1 MIRTFI
7 AGAVI
12 AGAATIS
19 LGFDPSPFPPLLSD
33 GASDLVSAIGMAGAS
48 MMPAAPANAAASA
61 PLSALKSA
69 KPWLN
74 ASPLG
79 AEDLR
84 GKVVL
89 VNFWTYSCINSLRPL
104 PYLRAWAEKYRERGL
119 VVIGVHAPEFGF
131 ERDAGNVRRATAMN
145 RVNYPVALDG
155 DLAIWR
161 AFGNE
166 GWPGFYFIDAGG
178 RIRRHT
184 VGEGGYAGA
193 ERLIQRLLGEIDGAA
208 ADQAIAEVS
217 GEGAQAAP
225 DWGDLRSPETYIGYD
240 QARMFASPGGVKKD
254 VSNSYAPPPAL
265 SLNQWSL
272 VGDWT
277 AGGEF
282 ATLDAPPGGIRYRFH
297 ARDLHL
303 VLAAAADGRPIR
315 FRVTIDGAAPGADRG
330 SDVDAE
336 GWGTLREDRLY
347 QLVRQSGP
355 VRDRTFEIE
364 FSERGARAY
373 AFTFG

>member
-1 MIRTFI
+1 MKRTLI
-7 AGAVI
+7 G
-12 AGAATIS
+12 GAALVGAAAIS
-19 LGFDPSPFPPLLSD
+19 LCFDPSLFPPIRAE
-33 GASDLVSAIGMAGAS
+33 GASEPVPAIGVTGAAIIS
-48 MMPAAPANAAASA
+48 AARANATTSA

-79 AEDLR
+79 AADLR

-131 ERDAGNVRRATAMN
+131 EKDLANVRRAIAMN
-145 RVNYPVALDG
+145 GVSYSVALDD
-155 DLAIWR
+155 DLTIWR

-166 GWPGFYFIDAGG
+166 GWPGFYFIDADG
-178 RIRRHT
+178 RVRRHT
-184 VGEGGYAGA
+184 VGEGGYAEA
-193 ERLIQRLLGEIDGAA
+193 EKLIQRLLGEIDGAPG
-208 ADQAIAEVS
+208 DQAIAEIP

-225 DWGDLRSPETYIGYD
+225 DWGNLRSPETYIGHA
-240 QARMFASPGGVKKD
+240 QARMFASPGGVRKD
-254 VSNSYAPPPAL
+254 VSSSYAAPSAL

-277 AGGEF
+277 VGGEF
-282 ATLDAPPGGIRYRFH
+282 ATLDAPSGGVRYRFH

-303 VLAAAADGRPIR
+303 VLGAAADGRPVR
-315 FRVTIDGAAPGADRG
+315 FRVTIDGVAPDADHG

-364 FSERGARAY
+364 FSEPGARAY